1 MQILEDQNYVMS
13 PNGSLLIGHFQ
24 KTKSDGTSDE
34 GDYECMAQ
42 NFFGLVLS
50 RKARVQAASKCH
62 FSFLKNLLS
71 RQCANVLVQLQSF
84 LLWVFEEGTRIQV

>member
-13 PNGSLLIGHFQ
+13 PNGSFLIGHFQ

-62 FSFLKNLLS
+62 CSFLKNFLGPH
-71 RQCANVLVQLQSF
+71 CTNALVQLQSF
-84 LLWVFEEGTRIQV
+84 LLWIFEEGTRMKV